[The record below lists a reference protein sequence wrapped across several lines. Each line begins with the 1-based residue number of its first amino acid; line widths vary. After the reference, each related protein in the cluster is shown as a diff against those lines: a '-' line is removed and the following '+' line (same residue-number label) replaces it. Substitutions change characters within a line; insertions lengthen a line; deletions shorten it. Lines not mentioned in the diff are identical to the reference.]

1 MQTPRTGGG
10 RMDHDRHREPAINLP
25 PVVIGALAVL
35 FAIFLVQEFL
45 LSYRTNVMIWQEFGF
60 LPVRYA
66 HSLLQQGWAWLWSP
80 LTYSLLHG
88 GWTHIVF
95 NAIWLAIFGAP
106 VARRIGA
113 ARFLILWVT
122 SAAASAFFFAATDW
136 GAVTVLIGASGVVS
150 AYMGAACR
158 FVFAG
163 GRFLPQAH
171 LGPRL
176 SIADVFRDRTARA
189 FVLVWVAGNLLLAIG
204 VGFAGVSAGEIA
216 WQAHIGG
223 FLFGFLT
230 FPLFD
235 VKRPRTL
242 VF

>member
-1 MQTPRTGGG
+1 MRTPQTGGAPF
-10 RMDHDRHREPAINLP
+10 RPQRREPPINLP
-25 PVVIGALAVL
+25 PVVLAALGVL
-35 FAIFLVQEFL
+35 FAIFLIQEFAL
-45 LSYRTNVMIWQEFGF
+45 GYATNLMIWQEFGF
-60 LPVRYA
+60 LPARYV
-66 HSLLQQGWAWLWSP
+66 HPLGEQGLSWLWST

-88 GWTHIVF
+88 GWSHIIF

-113 ARFLILWVT
+113 VRFLILWLT
-122 SAAASAFFFAATDW
+122 SAVASAFFFAATDW
-136 GAVTVLIGASGVVS
+136 GAVSVLIGASGVVS

-171 LGPRL
+171 LGRRL
-176 SIADVFRDRTARA
+176 SIGEVFADPTARA
-189 FVLVWVAGNLLLAIG
+189 FVLVWLVGNLLVA
-204 VGFAGVSAGEIA
+204 VGVSFVGISAASIA
-216 WQAHIGG
+216 WQAHVGG
-223 FLFGFLT
+223 FLFGFLA

-235 VKRPRTL
+235 VKTPRTL

>member
-10 RMDHDRHREPAINLP
+10 ADRERRREPAINLP
-25 PVVIGALAVL
+25 PVVVGALALL
-35 FAIFLVQEFL
+35 FAIFLVQEYL
-45 LSYRTNVMIWQEFGF
+45 LSDRTNVMIWQDFGF

-66 HSLLQQGWAWLWSP
+66 HSLWQQGWAWLWSP

-88 GWTHIVF
+88 GFGHIIF
-95 NAIWLAIFGAP
+95 NSLWLAIFGAP
-106 VARRIGA
+106 VARRIGTL
-113 ARFLILWVT
+113 RFLLMWVT
-122 SAAASAFFFAATDW
+122 SAAVSAFFFAATDW

-158 FVFAG
+158 FVFSG

-176 SIADVFRDRTARA
+176 TVSEVFRDRTARA
-189 FVLVWVAGNLLLAIG
+189 FVLIWLAGNLLIAGG
-204 VGFAGVSAGEIA
+204 VSFVGVSAGEIA
-216 WQAHIGG
+216 WQAHVGG
-223 FLFGFLT
+223 FLFGFLA

-235 VKRPRTL
+235 VKTPRIL

>member
-1 MQTPRTGGG
+1 MRTPRTGGDPF
-10 RMDHDRHREPAINLP
+10 RPQRREPPINLP
-25 PVVIGALAVL
+25 PVVLAALGVL
-35 FAIFLVQEFL
+35 FAVFLLQEFVL
-45 LSYRTNVMIWQEFGF
+45 GYATNMMVWQEFGF
-60 LPVRYA
+60 IPARYVHA
-66 HSLLQQGWAWLWSP
+66 LGSRDLAWLWSP

-88 GWTHIVF
+88 GWSHIIF

-106 VARRIGA
+106 VAKRLGPL
-113 ARFLILWVT
+113 RFLLLWVT
-122 SAAASAFFFAATDW
+122 SAAASAFFFALTDW

-176 SIADVFRDRTARA
+176 SIGAVFADPTARA
-189 FVLVWVAGNLLLAIG
+189 FVLVWLVGNLLVAVG
-204 VGFAGVSAGEIA
+204 VSFVGVSAADIA
-216 WQAHIGG
+216 WQAHVGG
-223 FLFGFLT
+223 FLFGFLA

-235 VKRPRTL
+235 VKTPRTL
-242 VF
+242 IF